1 MLGAETGNLNS
12 ALYHLCL
19 SDMKYI
25 LSMCGQNVCMII
37 ESWNIDHLSLNNY
50 H

>member
-1 MLGAETGNLNS
+1 MLGAETGNPNS

-25 LSMCGQNVCMII
+25 LSMCEQNVVNKRFV
-37 ESWNIDHLSLNNY
+37 W
-50 H
+50 